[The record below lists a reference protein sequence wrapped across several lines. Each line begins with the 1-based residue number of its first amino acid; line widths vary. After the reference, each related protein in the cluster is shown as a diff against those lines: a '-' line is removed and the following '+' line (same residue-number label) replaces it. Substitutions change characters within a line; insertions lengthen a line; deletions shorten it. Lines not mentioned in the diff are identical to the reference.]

1 MKKRNILRSLAIVAV
16 LGSPSA
22 TAVELSF
29 GFPIELTQGTCGGL
43 LSCGPFGQIYQAAVF
58 VTLNV
63 MDPLSNQSWT
73 YAAGGVSYALTAPFP
88 IMAPPLRAPRFA
100 RKEPIPTR
108 RQQGLPMQ
116 VLTSTVSV

>member
-63 MDPLSNQSWT
+63 MDPFSNQSWT

-88 IMAPPLRAPRFA
+88 IMAPPLCGHPVSRGRNLYLRGGNRACPC
-100 RKEPIPTR
+100 K
-108 RQQGLPMQ
+108 
-116 VLTSTVSV
+116 S